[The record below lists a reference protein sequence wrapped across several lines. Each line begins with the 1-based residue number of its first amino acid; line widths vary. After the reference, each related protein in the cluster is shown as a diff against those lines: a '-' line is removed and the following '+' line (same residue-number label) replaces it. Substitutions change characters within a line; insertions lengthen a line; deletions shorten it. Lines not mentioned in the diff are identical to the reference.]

1 MYTAGWLKRG
11 PTGVIATTMTD
22 AYETADTI
30 AADFKEGKQFLG
42 DVDGIGYK
50 SGSEGL
56 AEHFRQQSVKP
67 ISYIDWKLIEKME
80 FEVGLKTG
88 KPREKFGR
96 IEEMLAV
103 LNAKHTPL

>member
-1 MYTAGWLKRG
+1 
-11 PTGVIATTMTD
+11 MTD

-30 AADFKEGKQFLG
+30 AADWKEGKQFLG
-42 DVDGIGYK
+42 DIDGIGYK
-50 SGSEGL
+50 TGSQGL
-56 AEHFRQQSVKP
+56 ADHFKQQSLKP

-80 FEVGLKTG
+80 FEAGLKIG

-103 LNAKHTPL
+103 LSTKNLTT